1 MVQTIVFNDLRMFSD
16 ISCDTVAGMG
26 MRKASKPREIQTVNT
41 KTEQQ
46 YRLFPNPNDGNFT
59 LYQLVPQTASA
70 LCEIINATDLSVFK
84 GELRFEG
91 GISHLAMPDKIP
103 GLYLLKI
110 TDAKGNSSIIKFVIE

>member
-1 MVQTIVFNDLRMFSD
+1 MVQTIVYNDLSMFSD

-26 MRKASKPREIQTVNT
+26 MRKASKPRANQTANT

-59 LYQLVPQTASA
+59 LYQLVPQTEQAI
-70 LCEIINATDLSVFK
+70 CEIINATGLSVFK
-84 GELRFEG
+84 GQLRFEG

-110 TDAKGNSSIIKFVIE
+110 TDTKGYSSSIKFVIE